1 MTQITTPANQYEI
14 YGNGFDFDTSYGST
28 GSTSVTGTS
37 NTTTTS
43 GTTSTSGSKSNSY
56 MGLRQA
62 TRTAVHTA
70 FVQGLSAE
78 FWQPFDPKQVVVLRY
93 PIQAVAYSIV
103 HLDVTFGPT
112 RWAELTAAP
121 QNWSST
127 TEERLLT
134 GDATI
139 GVKIYARSAIQRDR
153 WADALE
159 TLVACSDMLDASAFR
174 AALTTDKV
182 CVQPI
187 AASIQN
193 QGDVESQDI
202 PWMGKDLCFMTGF
215 SFDTKITYLFDLQQ
229 ATALVKHIQTDAT
242 LGAADA

>member
-1 MTQITTPANQYEI
+1 M
-14 YGNGFDFDTSYGST
+14 
-28 GSTSVTGTS
+28 
-37 NTTTTS
+37 
-43 GTTSTSGSKSNSY
+43 NSY

-62 TRTAVHTA
+62 TRTAVRTA

-78 FWQPFDPKQVVVLRY
+78 FWQSLDPEQVVVLKY
-93 PIQAVAYSIV
+93 PIQTVAYSIV

-112 RWAELTAAP
+112 RWAGLTAAP
-121 QNWSST
+121 QNWSPT
-127 TEERLLT
+127 TGERLLT

-139 GVKIYARSAIQRDR
+139 GVEIYARSAIQRDR
-153 WADALE
+153 WVDALE

-202 PWMGKDLCFMTGF
+202 PWMGEDHPCFMTGF

-229 ATALVKHIQTDAT
+229 AAALVKHIQTQAK
-242 LGAADA
+242 LGEHA

>member
-1 MTQITTPANQYEI
+1 M
-14 YGNGFDFDTSYGST
+14 
-28 GSTSVTGTS
+28 
-37 NTTTTS
+37 
-43 GTTSTSGSKSNSY
+43 NSY

-78 FWQPFDPKQVVVLRY
+78 FWQSLDPEQVVVLKY
-93 PIQAVAYSIV
+93 PIQAVTYPIV
-103 HLDVTFGPT
+103 HLDITFGPT
-112 RWAELTAAP
+112 RWAGLTTAP
-121 QNWSST
+121 QNWSPT

-134 GDATI
+134 GNATI
-139 GVKIYARSAIQRDR
+139 GVEIYAHSALQRDQYV
-153 WADALE
+153 DALE

-187 AASIQN
+187 VASIQN

-202 PWMGKDLCFMTGF
+202 PWMGKDPCFMTGF